1 MALPVMSPEQREAAL
16 ARAAQTR
23 KERSEALGL
32 VKNRTVTAADVL
44 NDTESPV
51 QGAKVRQL
59 LLAVPGIGQVKADH
73 IMADLGIDAGRRVRG
88 LGCPQRAHLTK
99 ILATAE

>member
-1 MALPVMSPEQREAAL
+1 MALPVMTPDQRAAAL
-16 ARAAQTR
+16 LRSAQTR
-23 KERSEALGL
+23 KERTEALKL

-59 LLAVPGIGQVKADH
+59 LLAVPGIGQVKADG
-73 IMADLGIDAGRRVRG
+73 IMAELAIDATRRVRG
-88 LGCPQRAHLTK
+88 LGTRQREHLTE
-99 ILATAE
+99 ILTPAT

>member
-32 VKNRTVTAADVL
+32 VKNGTDRAADVL
-44 NDTESPV
+44 NDTGSPV

-73 IMADLGIDAGRRVRG
+73 IMTDLGIDPGRRVRG
-88 LGCPQRAHLTK
+88 LGGRQRERLTEM
-99 ILATAE
+99 LTPAT